1 MKEECILLIDPN
13 SYGNLQMY
21 DDKLLEG
28 LSHIAKERLM
38 LVGNVKYIEHKNK
51 GYDVELIYSYSDK
64 RGFNKVFS
72 YLKSSWRLIDFIKK
86 NKLRVVHFQWF
97 KLYYLDFLII
107 EYIKILLPEIKIV
120 YTAHNI
126 LPHNSGEKYF
136 NIFKKIYHS
145 VHNIIVHDEI
155 TKRKLADKF
164 CLPINKI
171 STIPHGLF
179 DFDLS
184 KQVTSNKINK
194 IFDKIPEHCIK
205 YLMIGKISKYKGI
218 DILYD
223 AWKTFSNDKNRHLII
238 AGSDEKQLCK
248 PFKSFKN
255 VSIIDEFLLDE
266 EFTYLIEK
274 SDIIVLP
281 YLQISQSG
289 VLLTVINQKKSVI
302 VSPIGGLIDPFKFG
316 KIGWVMD
323 SIDSKSLIEIILKVS
338 KEDILEIESNHY
350 LWNTLFKQYDWDEI
364 AQKTYDVYNK
374 MDI

>member
-155 TKRKLADKF
+155 TKRKLANKF

-238 AGSDEKQLCK
+238 AGSDEKQLCQ